1 MANNNPT
8 KRGHSLLAFFLGLLV
23 GVVLVGGIVAGVI
36 AFILNLKVDSISA
49 NKDGDGNYI
58 FINGDP
64 DDGGVGTVM
73 DLVKKLG
80 TMAKD
85 YNSLSLGEMEVLI
98 PAVGKLTDKLDDG
111 LGQFVRLEEGE
122 LQAVKIGELSDFVK
136 GLANRVNI
144 ATLIGPTP
152 DNAILTYLC
161 YGVSGITY
169 ADGGWKGQFK
179 AEDGKFHEC
188 FFEMNESNGKIS
200 EAYYVDENGEKVF
213 APYLTLDNVSK
224 RVDGVCNDLTVG
236 EIITDIPDNDRIL
249 GSIKNSTINTIS
261 DDLNSICVQQLF
273 PDDIYARGTAAAG
286 QTNPV
291 AETYLAV
298 TDTPM
303 PAADYY
309 DNYIYYEYDT
319 DSNSYKLA
327 GGGNG
332 KLTAEEFSNGAY
344 FTCGEGKIL
353 FDDRFV
359 YYTKKDGA
367 LEMVNKGL
375 QNEGKISVFDTNADY
390 YTYGGTSPLWKLLLY
405 TEDDD
410 GVLQETVYNFKNI
423 NTMITNVSANT
434 QNSTLRELDAAGIL
448 TFTNKADLE
457 KPITFLEGGNPVNSK
472 VGDLELTRAIG
483 LFVAYSNLISSGA
496 IIPSP

>member
-1 MANNNPT
+1 MLI
-8 KRGHSLLAFFLGLLV
+8 GI
-23 GVVLVGGIVAGVI
+23 VLVGGIVAGVI

-58 FINGDP
+58 YVNGNP
-64 DDGGVGTVM
+64 DDGGVGTVL
-73 DLVKKLG
+73 DLVKKIG

-111 LGQFVRLEEGE
+111 LGQFVRLEDGE
-122 LQAVKIGELSDFVK
+122 LQAVKVGELSDFVK

-179 AEDGKFHEC
+179 AEDGEFREC
-188 FFEMNESNGKIS
+188 FFEMNEANGKIS
-200 EAYYVDENGEKVF
+200 EAYYLDENGEKVF
-213 APYLTLDNVSK
+213 APYLTLENVNK
-224 RVDGVCNDLTVG
+224 RVDGVCKELTVG
-236 EIITDIPDNDRIL
+236 EIITNIPDNDRIL
-249 GSIKNSTINTIS
+249 GSIKNSTIETIS

-298 TDTPM
+298 TDTPT

-309 DNYIYYEYDT
+309 DNYIYYEEDT
-319 DSNSYKLA
+319 ENGGYKLA

-332 KLTAEEFSNGAY
+332 KLTAEEYNNGTY
-344 FTCGEGKIL
+344 YTCGEGKIL
-353 FDDRFV
+353 FDARFV
-359 YYTKKDGA
+359 YYYKDEAGT
-367 LEMVNKGL
+367 LQMVNKGMEG
-375 QNEGKISVFDTNADY
+375 EGKISVFDTNTEY

-405 TEDDD
+405 TADNE
-410 GVLQETVYNFKNI
+410 GNLQETVYNFKNI

-448 TFTNKADLE
+448 TFTNKADLD
-457 KPITFLEGGNPVNSK
+457 KPVTFIEGGNPVTK
-472 VGDLELTRAIG
+472 KIGEIELSRAIG
-483 LFVAYSNLISSGA
+483 LFVALV
-496 IIPSP
+496 P